1 MRRRYAR
8 RPMSS
13 GVLILAAALS
23 VATLL
28 AQQDFRQN
36 QVLPIDA
43 ARELAMKIPGSFTL
57 AGVGDLIIMRPTASY
72 ADPGFQSAIKIVKD
86 ADVSFGNFESSL
98 ADLEYFEG
106 PTRGFIG
113 TEEVAADVKAMGFD
127 LLNRANNHLLDSELE
142 GMWSTN
148 ALLDKAGLI
157 HAGTGRN
164 LDEARAAK
172 YIDLPKGRV
181 GLVGIHTP
189 LRPGP
194 LSASARFGSVGG
206 RAGLNALGLTVS
218 FVVTPNELEAL
229 RKVRNAAYE
238 AGKHINNP
246 VEMPLKDASPDSLLM
261 FGVRY
266 KSTGRSG
273 TKSYAMNPNDL
284 SGILRGIRNGKMFG
298 DFLIATI
305 HTHQGPWIAQRWA
318 YEDEPPDFLIELA
331 RQSIDNGAD
340 AFIGHGPHV
349 IRGIEIYK
357 GKPIFYGL
365 GEFFRQM
372 ELTVTYNPD
381 PAAKLTDVELLKQ
394 NWERGDTRA
403 PIMYESLL
411 TESRYQDGHLV
422 EVRLHPID
430 AQYDAPISRTGV
442 PRIASPEMGRRILE
456 RVQALSKP
464 FGTTIAIERNVG
476 IIRVAPAASS
486 AVK

>member
-1 MRRRYAR
+1 M
-8 RPMSS
+8 
-13 GVLILAAALS
+13 
-23 VATLL
+23 
-28 AQQDFRQN
+28 
-36 QVLPIDA
+36 
-43 ARELAMKIPGSFTL
+43 
-57 AGVGDLIIMRPTASY
+57 IIMRPSSNY
-72 ADPGFQSAIKIVKD
+72 DDPGFQSAMKIIKG
-86 ADVSFGNFESSL
+86 ADVAFGNFEASL

-127 LLNRANNHLLDSELE
+127 ILNRANNHLLDSELA

-148 ALLDKAGLI
+148 ALLEKAGLI

-164 LDEARAAK
+164 LDEARRAR
-172 YIDLPKGRV
+172 YVDLPKGRV

-189 LRPGP
+189 LGPGALP
-194 LSASARFGSVGG
+194 ATARYDSVGG

-218 FVVTPNELEAL
+218 YVVTPSELEAL
-229 RKVRNAAYE
+229 RKIRNAAYE
-238 AGKHINNP
+238 AGKGINHP
-246 VEMPLKDASPDSLLM
+246 VDMPLKDPAPDSVLM

-266 KSTGRSG
+266 KSSGKPG
-273 TKSYAMNPNDL
+273 TKSYAMNQNDL
-284 SGILRGIRNGKMFG
+284 RGILRHIRNGKMFG
-298 DFLIATI
+298 DFMVATI
-305 HTHQGPWIAQRWA
+305 HAHQGPWIAQRWA

-340 AFIGHGPHV
+340 AFVGHGPHL

-357 GKPIFYGL
+357 GKPIFYSL

-381 PAAKLTDVELLKQ
+381 PAATLTDVELLKQ

-411 TESRYQDGHLV
+411 TESRYQDGKLV
-422 EVRLHPID
+422 EVRLYPID

-456 RVQALSKP
+456 RVQTLSKP
-464 FGTTIAIERNVG
+464 FGTTIAIEGNVG
-476 IIRVAPAASS
+476 VIRVAQQSSTAA
-486 AVK
+486 K